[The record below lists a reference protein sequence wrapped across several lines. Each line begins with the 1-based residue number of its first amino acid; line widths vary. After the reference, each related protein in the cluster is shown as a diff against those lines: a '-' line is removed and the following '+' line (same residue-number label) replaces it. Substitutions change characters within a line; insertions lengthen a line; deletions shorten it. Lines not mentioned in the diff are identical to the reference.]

1 MNTLI
6 DFLLH
11 LDSHLFQM
19 ILHYGPWIYAILFSF
34 IFIETGF
41 VVMPF
46 LPGDSLLFAAGTF
59 CAGVENDMGRTAQ
72 LSLWII
78 LLTMVIAAVSG
89 DSLNY
94 FLGKRVGL
102 RVLGW
107 RIGRK
112 QLVKQKHID
121 QTRDFYDKHGAKT
134 IILARFVP
142 IVRTF
147 APFVAGIG
155 EMHYG
160 KFLRYN
166 IIGGIAWVFLL
177 VLVGYFFGNQD
188 FVKNNFEIVILII
201 IAISLLPIMI
211 EFIRNKMKARQKK

>member
-1 MNTLI
+1 MHSAI

-19 ILHYGPWIYAILFSF
+19 ILQYGPWIYAILFSF

-41 VVMPF
+41 VIMPF

-59 CAGVENDMGRTAQ
+59 CAGVENDAGKTAQ
-72 LSLWII
+72 LSLWLI
-78 LLTMVIAAVSG
+78 LLIMGIAAVSG

-94 FLGKRVGL
+94 LLGKRLGL
-102 RVLGW
+102 KVLGW
-107 RIGRK
+107 KIGEK
-112 QLVKQKHID
+112 QIVNQKHID
-121 QTRDFYDKHGAKT
+121 QTRDFYDKHGSKA
-134 IILARFVP
+134 IIIARFVP

-160 KFLRYN
+160 KFLRFN
-166 IIGGIAWVFLL
+166 VIGGVAWVLLL
-177 VLVGYFFGNQD
+177 VLVGYFFGNLEI
-188 FVKNNFEIVILII
+188 VRNNFEIAILII
-201 IAISLLPIMI
+201 IAVSLLPVIY
-211 EFIRNKMKARQKK
+211 EYIRNKRKSKKKE